1 MPNENL
7 PLIEKLFAAMAGA
20 SVSSMF
26 LPGNWKRRLALIAC
40 GTVTSYYLGYT
51 ASRLGDLPETTAGF
65 LVGLFS
71 MAVADGL
78 FRAWYALDLPGIASS
93 WLRRK

>member
-7 PLIEKLFAAMAGA
+7 PIIEKLFAAIAGA
-20 SVSSMF
+20 MVSVMF
-26 LPGNWKRRLALIAC
+26 IPGNWKRRIALVAC
-40 GTVTSYYLGYT
+40 GTVTSYYLG
-51 ASRLGDLPETTAGF
+51 APFAFWAGLPQSPSGF

-71 MAVADGL
+71 MAALDGI
-78 FRAWYALDLPGIASS
+78 FRAWYTLDLPAIATS